1 MTDKGG
7 FLNWTNLCILVQLL
21 YMEMLET
28 NYLLRDTSSFSI
40 LGNRMLGQARP
51 NSITQVM
58 IYNQGRKRTTNI
70 MSQLCIVDFS
80 GYNKSNYW
88 ARRPSNT

>member
-28 NYLLRDTSSFSI
+28 NYLLRNTSSFST

-80 GYNKSNYW
+80 GYKSNYW